1 MLEASNEV
9 KLHSFI
15 LGAAKQWINP
25 DSMEMGG
32 LSSFKEPHRTVVTN
46 QEPALD
52 ASTSDSPR
60 SKSSLAISNRDL
72 CFSLSKSPE
81 VADQTGVAAPQGHP
95 SPRFLNLSSPSFSV
109 CVVLSCRHVCK

>member
-1 MLEASNEV
+1 MGVLEASNEV
-9 KLHSFI
+9 KFHSFI

-72 CFSLSKSPE
+72 CFSLNKSP
-81 VADQTGVAAPQGHP
+81 GVAAPQGHP

-109 CVVLSCRHVCK
+109 CAVLSGPHVCR